1 MRSEVYRFTEFR
13 TSLCVS
19 QFAASFIDTR
29 AKASTAARD
38 SYMEGTMTYNR
49 MNGKNG
55 SEGHTRRHNEHWTTS
70 ALANDMW
77 TLIRANDPSAGSP
90 TETLLRLLLPL
101 SDKVH

>member
-38 SYMEGTMTYNR
+38 NDDNGDNTENR
-49 MNGKNG
+49 A
-55 SEGHTRRHNEHWTTS
+55 RR
-70 ALANDMW
+70 
-77 TLIRANDPSAGSP
+77 RKQG
-90 TETLLRLLLPL
+90 
-101 SDKVH
+101 

>member
-38 SYMEGTMTYNR
+38 KIKAE
-49 MNGKNG
+49 
-55 SEGHTRRHNEHWTTS
+55 
-70 ALANDMW
+70 
-77 TLIRANDPSAGSP
+77 
-90 TETLLRLLLPL
+90 
-101 SDKVH
+101 SDSTIHRGERG

>member
-38 SYMEGTMTYNR
+38 KFVVGNKTENHRS
-49 MNGKNG
+49 GKKR
-55 SEGHTRRHNEHWTTS
+55 SDGHTR
-70 ALANDMW
+70 
-77 TLIRANDPSAGSP
+77 
-90 TETLLRLLLPL
+90 
-101 SDKVH
+101 

>member
-38 SYMEGTMTYNR
+38 NVMTGDNTENR
-49 MNGKNG
+49 GDRGGNWGDG
-55 SEGHTRRHNEHWTTS
+55 RTRRRDE
-70 ALANDMW
+70 
-77 TLIRANDPSAGSP
+77 R
-90 TETLLRLLLPL
+90 
-101 SDKVH
+101 